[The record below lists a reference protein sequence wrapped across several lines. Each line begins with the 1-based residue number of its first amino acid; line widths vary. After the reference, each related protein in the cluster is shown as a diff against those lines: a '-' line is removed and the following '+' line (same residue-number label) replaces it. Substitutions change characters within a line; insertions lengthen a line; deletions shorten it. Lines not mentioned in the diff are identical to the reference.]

1 MSDVKNIYFLGI
13 GGTGMAAVAG
23 LAQQA
28 GFSVKGSDNPL
39 YPPMSTLLEE
49 LQIPVSMPYSKDHF
63 EKNDADLV
71 IVANALS
78 RGHEEL
84 EEMLSKT
91 LNTQAFLPF

>member
-1 MSDVKNIYFLGI
+1 MTMKNIYFLGI

-28 GFSVKGSDNPL
+28 GYVVKGSDNPL

-49 LQIPVSMPYSKDHF
+49 LKIKVHTPYSKGNFDD
-63 EKNDADLV
+63 NDADLV

-84 EEMLSKT
+84 ETMLSKNYKYT
-91 LNTQAFLPF
+91 S